1 MNARRTCR
9 ALGTLAGASPISVR
23 LERVSKTLA
32 ALVLILAACGDST
45 APAQPD
51 APGDAPGPITAP
63 PNTWTWI
70 EIPGTTCANGT
81 PAGFGINVPSAP
93 STELFVYFQGGGACW
108 DANTCFTLKS
118 AVNIETTYDAAKFAA
133 DLGGAQADRSPGNV
147 FARATLVWVPYCTG
161 DLHAG
166 IEVRDYAVNGAT
178 RTVHHTGGT
187 NTQRF
192 VDALK
197 ATVPAASKVWLAGSS
212 AGGYGATF
220 NQHRFA
226 AAWPSVDVHVLQD
239 SSPFVPVITAYATWQ
254 AAWSLQFPPG
264 CTGCSTSLPSVID
277 AVTAAHP
284 RSRIGLLTYDD
295 DAVIKQYFGYA
306 ATAGSLVPATTM
318 LLANQYNLPT
328 THAFVLAG
336 TAHTMFAQ
344 IGTLVGPGGVRLSDW
359 IAQWATGDAAWTTV
373 R

>member
-1 MNARRTCR
+1 MSRTV
-9 ALGTLAGASPISVR
+9 AVL
-23 LERVSKTLA
+23 
-32 ALVLILAACGDST
+32 ALVLAACGDSST
-45 APAQPD
+45 APSPDASDAPD
-51 APGDAPGPITAP
+51 APHGPITAP

-70 EIPGTTCANGT
+70 EIAGTTCANGT
-81 PAGFGINVPSAP
+81 PAGFGINVPATP

-108 DANTCFTLKS
+108 DASTCFTLKS
-118 AVNIETTYDAAKFAA
+118 AVNIETTYDAARFAA
-133 DLGGAQADRSPGNV
+133 DLGGAQADRSAGNV
-147 FARATLVWVPYCTG
+147 FGRATLVWVPYCTG

-166 IEVRDYAVNGAT
+166 IEIRDYVVAGAT

-192 VDALK
+192 VDALQ
-197 ATVPAASKVWLAGSS
+197 ATVPDASKIWLSGSS

-226 AAWPSVDVHVLQD
+226 AAWPGVDVHVLQD
-239 SSPFVPVITAYATWQ
+239 GSPFVPVLTAYETWQ

-264 CTGCSTSLPSVID
+264 CAGCATSLPSVID

-284 RSRIGLLTYDD
+284 RARIGLLTYDD

-306 ATAGSLVPATTM
+306 PTAGSLVPATTM
-318 LLANQYNLPT
+318 LLANQYDLPT
-328 THAFVLAG
+328 TRAFVLAG
-336 TAHTMFAQ
+336 SSHTMFAQ
-344 IGTLVGPGGVRLSDW
+344 IGTLVGPGNVRLSDW